1 MAIAPIREPDELL
14 VGHPCHGCAV
24 RDKAVC
30 HVLDGDDL
38 ASYKQLGW
46 TLRARAGQTVFHEG
60 DPADRVFTL
69 TRGALKLYRLLP
81 DGRRQVVGFMLPG
94 DFLGIA
100 VEGEHAFS
108 VEALEESSLCWLP
121 SSRFSDFISVHWDM
135 ERALYR
141 RTAHELAAARQQM
154 VLLGRKT
161 AEERLASFFLSLL
174 ERSESASG
182 GRERIV
188 RLPMTRSD
196 IADYLGLTKETVS
209 RVLALLKGKR
219 VVRLEAIDRIE
230 ILDRERLTA
239 IAEAMA
245 DS

>member
-1 MAIAPIREPDELL
+1 MATAPILDPDALPA
-14 VGHPCHGCAV
+14 GHPCHGCAV

-30 HVLDGDDL
+30 QELDCDDL
-38 ASYKQLGW
+38 ATFKRLGW
-46 TLRARAGQTVFHEG
+46 TMRAKAGQTIFHEG

-69 TRGALKLYRLLP
+69 TSGAMKLYRLLP

-94 DFLGIA
+94 DFLGVA

-108 VEALEESSLCWLP
+108 VEALEESGLCWFP
-121 SSRFSDFISVHWDM
+121 RNRFSDFIRTRWDM

-174 ERSESASG
+174 ERAEAVSG
-182 GRERIV
+182 ERERIV
-188 RLPMTRSD
+188 HLPMTRCD

-219 VVRLEAIDRIE
+219 VVRLEAVDRIE
-230 ILDRERLTA
+230 ILDRESLTA

-245 DS
+245 DF

>member
-1 MAIAPIREPDELL
+1 MATAPILELEEL
-14 VGHPCHGCAV
+14 PQDHPCHGCAV

-30 HVLDGDDL
+30 HVLECGDL
-38 ASYKQLGW
+38 ATYKRLGW
-46 TLRARAGQTVFHEG
+46 TMRAKAGQTIFHEG

-69 TRGALKLYRLLP
+69 TGGAMKLYRLLP

-100 VEGEHAFS
+100 VEGEHAFG
-108 VEALEESSLCWLP
+108 VEALEESSLCWFP
-121 SSRFSDFISVHWDM
+121 RNRFSEFIAVHWEM

-161 AEERLASFFLSLL
+161 AEERLASFFLSML
-174 ERSESASG
+174 ERAEAVSG
-182 GRERIV
+182 RVERTI

-209 RVLALLKGKR
+209 RVLGVLKNKR
-219 VVRLEAIDRIE
+219 VVRLQALDRIE
-230 ILDRERLTA
+230 ILSRERLAA